1 MEENQDGSLNHNPN
15 FSLPSTKPIAVQ
27 TTPLVVFVVAVGSGG
42 TVVVDWMGDGDGA
55 LGLVWSIIVFWF
67 SVSFWPCA
75 LCVVV

>member
-55 LGLVWSIIVFWF
+55 LGLVWSIIVF
-67 SVSFWPCA
+67 
-75 LCVVV
+75 